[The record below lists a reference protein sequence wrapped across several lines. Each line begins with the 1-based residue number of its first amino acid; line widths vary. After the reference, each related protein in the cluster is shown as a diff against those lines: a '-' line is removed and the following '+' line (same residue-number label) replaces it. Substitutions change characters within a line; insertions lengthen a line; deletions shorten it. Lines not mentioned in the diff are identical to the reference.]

1 MCILP
6 LIWDT
11 FDARVSIK
19 QDRNIDSNLEIMPN
33 NNITTEPPWAGIGR
47 TIENGIF
54 WVALTLVLI
63 PIPLGAFFCGLWWLV
78 TGEFGNFLICYSIAI
93 ITGSIPFLKK
103 MEKEGR
109 IYIIVESQTVTIV
122 TNDLPATQEREASDS
137 REETPLHGFK
147 LGEGFHILNLFDQ
160 KYATV
165 AIELEYQV
173 QTDEFRVTIGGNKM
187 RDLIVKSA
195 IAEFKTD
202 SEHVLA
208 LARIDSKGDGR
219 KTKIENRM
227 KAFMKRFIEEEF
239 RRIAS
244 TPAGSNTDPAEKSSD
259 VSDAVQGRLERL
271 IEDQFPGFELKSFT
285 LGNIDK
291 PKDVENARDKA
302 AAIEELTG
310 SARNMMTE
318 MNTATG
324 APQGGELT
332 PEQAVETALIA
343 AGLKQANVTG
353 FSINPATINAIGSV
367 AVAIVNAFK
376 TPPTPP
382 PSNP

>member
-1 MCILP
+1 
-6 LIWDT
+6 
-11 FDARVSIK
+11 
-19 QDRNIDSNLEIMPN
+19 MPN
-33 NNITTEPPWAGIGR
+33 NNITTEPPWAGIER

-103 MEKEGR
+103 MDEEGR
-109 IYIIVESQTVTIV
+109 VYIVVESQTVTIV

-160 KYATV
+160 KYATI

-173 QTDEFRVTIGGNKM
+173 SIEEEGTPKEDQKGFRVTIGGKKM

-208 LARIDSKGDGR
+208 LARIDSDEEGR
-219 KTKIENRM
+219 KKKIQNRM
-227 KAFMKRFIEEEF
+227 RAFIKRFIEEEF
-239 RRIAS
+239 RLVAS
-244 TPAGSNTDPAEKSSD
+244 TLSDDSDPAEKSSE
-259 VSDAVQGRLERL
+259 VSNAVQGRLERL

-291 PKDVENARDKA
+291 PEKVETARDKA
-302 AAIEELTG
+302 AATEEI
-310 SARNMMTE
+310 
-318 MNTATG
+318 TG
-324 APQGGELT
+324 AAVNMLALNNVPGIPECGKMTPQE
-332 PEQAVETALIA
+332 ALINA
-343 AGLKQANVTG
+343 QVTAELRDADLKS
-353 FSINPATINAIGSV
+353 FSVDPATISAFGTI
-367 AVAIVNAFK
+367 AVAIVNAMK
-376 TPPTPP
+376 TTPTPP
-382 PSNP
+382 STNP